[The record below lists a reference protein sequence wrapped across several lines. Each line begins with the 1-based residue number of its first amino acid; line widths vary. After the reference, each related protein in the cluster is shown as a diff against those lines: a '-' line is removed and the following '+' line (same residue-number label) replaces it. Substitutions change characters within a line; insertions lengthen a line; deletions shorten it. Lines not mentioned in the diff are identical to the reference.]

1 MKVNDL
7 VIVASLGEMKIYKAN
22 PRDLEAE
29 AGLKPQ
35 NVKLDLINA
44 FDYVESHMRLQDITT
59 DEPGQFKG
67 DANGMRSHGEPH
79 NLEAKLEEDVIRT
92 IADDINKIVRENNP
106 PKVFLAISEHIFDR
120 VYSKIDKD
128 VQAKVFRTLKKD
140 LTKRDK
146 NELIEEFKK
155 KF

>member
-29 AGLKPQ
+29 AGLKPDHI
-35 NVKLDLINA
+35 KLDLINA

-79 NLEAKLEEDVIRT
+79 NLEKKLEEDVINA
-92 IADDINKIVRENNP
+92 IASDISNVIKNENP
-106 PKVFLAISEHIFDR
+106 PKVFLAMPENIFNR
-120 VYSKIDKD
+120 VYDKIEKVAQDKI
-128 VQAKVFRTLKKD
+128 FRSLKKD
-140 LTKRDK
+140 LTKADK
-146 NELIEEFKK
+146 NRLVEEFKH